1 MQLALKNINKSFDD
15 KQLFN
20 DVTFNFETGKIY
32 GLLGRNGAGKTTL
45 FNCITGI
52 YRPEI
57 GQILWKGQDIK
68 GISPYKI
75 AELGILRT
83 FQTIRLFA
91 EMSVAENIMSGRHI
105 KSKQHWYN
113 GVI

>member
-45 FNCITGI
+45 FNCIAQNLSVDSG
-52 YRPEI
+52 
-57 GQILWKGQDIK
+57 
-68 GISPYKI
+68 SI
-75 AELGILRT
+75 A
-83 FQTIRLFA
+83 
-91 EMSVAENIMSGRHI
+91 
-105 KSKQHWYN
+105 
-113 GVI
+113 